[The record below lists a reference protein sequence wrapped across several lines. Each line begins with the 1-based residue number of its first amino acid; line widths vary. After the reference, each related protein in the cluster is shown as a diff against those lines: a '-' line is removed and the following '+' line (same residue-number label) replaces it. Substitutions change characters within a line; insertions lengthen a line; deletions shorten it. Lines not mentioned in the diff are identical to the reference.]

1 MSRNFDK
8 RLLARI
14 IIEAETPLIIA
25 SGNKNELTDAEILRD
40 VNGLPYIPGTS
51 IAGVIRHSIDTEL
64 ADRFFGEDDS
74 NGNPHG
80 SEIIFSEAKIVDC
93 DGKAIDG
100 VQDNLSSFLGNYKK
114 LPVRNHVRIAHKGVA
129 ENAGKFDEEVIFKG
143 TRFAFEV
150 EMVAESSQE
159 APSAEDLMDR
169 VLSEISCA
177 TFRIGGGTRKGFG
190 KIKVVSILRKTFDL
204 NSKDDMEGYL
214 KLSSKLSEAREGWNS
229 FKPLGEPASDA
240 ITYSL
245 TLTPQDFF
253 YFGSGVGDDEVD
265 DTPVKESIVQWE
277 SGMGKFKKDVLLIP
291 ASSLKGAIAH
301 RVAFHYNLAK
311 GTFAESTDELANH
324 CGVNNPAVRR
334 LFGYQDGD
342 IQKRGCVIFNDILS
356 DASAEEKILNH
367 VKIDRFTG
375 GAMDGALFSEKV
387 VNGKKLQFKTEIS
400 VLTNPDDI
408 QEDRNEASLKESL
421 EAFEAALNDIN
432 EGTLPLG
439 GGSGRGHGV
448 FRCEFSKKEMR

>member
-1 MSRNFDK
+1 MDRNFDK
-8 RLLARI
+8 RLVARI
-14 IIEAETPLIIA
+14 IIEAETPLVIA

-51 IAGVIRHSIDTEL
+51 IAGVIRHAIDAEL

-74 NGNPHG
+74 NNNPHG

-100 VQDNLSSFLGNYKK
+100 VKDSLSSFLDNYKK
-114 LPVRNHVRIAHKGVA
+114 LPVRNHVRIGHKGVT

-169 VLSEISCA
+169 VLYELSCA

-204 NSKDDMEGYL
+204 NSRDDMAEYL
-214 KLSSKLSEAREGWNS
+214 KLSSKLSEDREGWS
-229 FKPLGEPASDA
+229 PFKPSDEPSSGV

-253 YFGSGVGDDEVD
+253 YFGSGVGDDDVD

-277 SGMGKFKKDVLLIP
+277 NGKGKFKKDVLLIP

-301 RVAFHYNLAK
+301 RVAFHYNLAQ
-311 GTFAESTDELANH
+311 GIFAESTDELENH

-342 IQKRGCVIFNDILS
+342 VQKRGCAIFNDILS
-356 DASAEEKILNH
+356 DTSAEEKILNH

-387 VNGKKLQFKTEIS
+387 VNGKKLQLKTDIS
-400 VLTNPDDI
+400 IVTSPDDV
-408 QEDRNEASLKESL
+408 QEDRNEATLEESL
-421 EAFEAALNDIN
+421 EAFEAALSDIN
-432 EGTLPLG
+432 EGTLSLG
-439 GGSGRGHGV
+439 GGNGRGHGV
-448 FRCEFSKKEMR
+448 FRCEFSKK